1 MCEITPAPKVEDC
14 PCYNPPYPTFDL
26 QALRDTEPLLRGD
39 EACVALL
46 SEALGKQTRYGG
58 LLTDARPATVRSYIY
73 TQKTEEN
80 GQTRH
85 SFCYSLEADRWRE
98 VSPEPCL
105 GGGSPLVPDLPG
117 SHLSSF
123 AEKVGVVT
131 AGGLTCSDSGMYISC
146 MCCLVKNPVQ
156 QLA

>member
-1 MCEITPAPKVEDC
+1 MPLVPKLEDG
-14 PCYNPPYPTFDL
+14 PCYNPPYSTFYL

-39 EACVALL
+39 GACVTLL
-46 SEALGKQTRYGG
+46 SEALGKQNRYSG

-98 VSPEPCL
+98 VSLGPCL
-105 GGGSPLVPDLPG
+105 GEGSPPVPDLPG

-123 AEKVGVVT
+123 AEKVGVDTDCGYMV
-131 AGGLTCSDSGMYISC
+131 GPDRLIMD
-146 MCCLVKNPVQ
+146 
-156 QLA
+156 